1 VKRAI
6 AGERRDL
13 MVALVL
19 AFALLGGLLSVSL
32 LYLRDGAIIH
42 SRRHTALES
51 KPWTIHADKCVQ
63 FKEDAGETRVERLA
77 KAHILGEADAAKYP
91 RVTLVYDLWPD
102 GRVDYNCINWANYRK
117 GGGR

>member
-1 VKRAI
+1 
-6 AGERRDL
+6 
-13 MVALVL
+13 MVVAVTVFVCIVL
-19 AFALLGGLLSVSL
+19 AALIGGWMAWWAPGDM
-32 LYLRDGAIIH
+32 YTFHQRI
-42 SRRHTALES
+42 TALES
-51 KPWTIHADKCVQ
+51 RPWTIHADKCVQ